1 VGALCCSFG
10 RLNVGLLQSNTDL
23 SSHLREWASWT
34 IVGGAWIAFVFLERD
49 GCWAGETEG
58 RMEGVVS
65 ARGKG
70 MW

>member
-1 VGALCCSFG
+1 MV
-10 RLNVGLLQSNTDL
+10 
-23 SSHLREWASWT
+23 
-34 IVGGAWIAFVFLERD
+34 VGGGGAE